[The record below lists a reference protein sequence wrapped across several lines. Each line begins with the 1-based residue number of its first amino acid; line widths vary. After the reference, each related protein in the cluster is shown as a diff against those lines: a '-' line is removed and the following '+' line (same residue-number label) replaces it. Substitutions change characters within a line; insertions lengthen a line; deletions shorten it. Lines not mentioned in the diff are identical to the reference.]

1 MHIVMLL
8 VAVLARLGHTARSA
22 HSLPTERLGL
32 RPPAADAGDA
42 APLQRLRL
50 IQAQGHRLWGCAAP
64 SRPPPAR
71 ERLRGG
77 FDVWGDDGD
86 ADDAERGGVV
96 VDKRGEMRAHLRFSV
111 KCLVQ
116 CWPASGD

>member
-1 MHIVMLL
+1 MARARSMLIVMLL
-8 VAVLARLGHTARSA
+8 VAVLARLGHTACSA

-32 RPPAADAGDA
+32 RHPAADAGDA

-50 IQAQGHRLWGCAAP
+50 IHAQWHPLWGGEAQ

-86 ADDAERGGVV
+86 ADDAERGGAV
-96 VDKRGEMRAHLRFSV
+96 VDKRGEMRAHLGFSV
-111 KCLVQ
+111 
-116 CWPASGD
+116 